1 MAIGLGEIGH
11 LFFRGAL
18 PGEFAPRDM
27 QGLTGGSGGV
37 AGALGLAGGRGG
49 AGSRQFPLPTPVPVK
64 RKGDRKDP

>member
-27 QGLTGGSGGV
+27 QGLTGGSGG
-37 AGALGLAGGRGG
+37 G